1 MSTISTS
8 SEHKFQKIDFYAHYT
23 IKAKLTFLAGSF
35 IVALLLILGYAFN
48 TLQTVK
54 VNGPLYDAIV
64 MDKDL
69 IADILPPPNYII
81 ESYLTAFQLAGEKD
95 PARIKEAVEKF
106 RNLKTGPGGY
116 DERQQ
121 YWDEHLPKNTSSLRK
136 IMLEESRKPAIE
148 FFDIVDRELVPAVM
162 AGDTEKAHL
171 IVHQTLKE
179 KYENHRRAID
189 DAVKLANEDFT
200 EAENRATRVLH
211 WRFMGLGILGLIL
224 ITGSILFVAL
234 PVARNISRPISEGV
248 RIAENIAK
256 GNLAHDV
263 PTLLQ
268 ARQDEIGNLA
278 RAMQGMMEN
287 LRRIISDI
295 STGVQTVA
303 FSATSLSAVSA
314 QTANNVQTL
323 SSKTSMVSSAADEA
337 RSNTASVASS
347 MENATTDLMS
357 IAAATEEMSSTIGE
371 IASNSEKAR
380 AISVEAGKQAV
391 SVSSLMIDLGKA
403 ANEINQITETINTIS
418 SRTRLLA
425 LNATIEAAS
434 AGEAGKGFAIVA
446 REIKELASQTDE
458 ATDVI
463 KDKIGGVQNSTSNA
477 INDIEKITRV
487 VGEVEQIVMSIAA
500 SIEEQAAVTSEVA
513 NSISHTT
520 SDVQNANKRMAK
532 TAETSAIMASEVS
545 QIDTAAGEIR
555 EGGEQVQSS
564 AVELSKLAEQL
575 KNLMGRF
582 SI

>member
-1 MSTISTS
+1 MAKINTST
-8 SEHKFQKIDFYAHYT
+8 EYKFEKIDFYARYS
-23 IKAKLTFLAGSF
+23 IQAKLTILAGVF
-35 IVALLLILGYAFN
+35 IAALLLLVGYAFN

-54 VNGPLYDAIV
+54 VNGPLYNAIV

-81 ESYLTAFQLAGEKD
+81 ESYLTAFQLSAEKD

-106 RNLKTGPGGY
+106 TSLKSGPGGY
-116 DERQQ
+116 DERQR
-121 YWDEHLPKNTSSLRK
+121 YWDEHLPKNASSLRK
-136 IMLEESRKPAIE
+136 IMLEDSRKPAIE
-148 FFDIVDRELVPAVM
+148 FFDIVDRELIPAVM
-162 AGDTEKAHL
+162 AGDSEKAHL
-171 IVHQTLKE
+171 IVHETLKE
-179 KYENHRRAID
+179 KYETHRRAID
-189 DAVKLANEDFT
+189 ELVKQANEDFAKVESNT
-200 EAENRATRVLH
+200 ARILH
-211 WRFMGLGILGLIL
+211 WRILGLGILGIFL

-234 PVARNISRPISEGV
+234 PVARNISKPISEGV

-256 GNLAHDV
+256 GDLTHDV
-263 PTLLQ
+263 PTTLQ
-268 ARQDEIGNLA
+268 IRQDEIGNLA
-278 RAMQGMMEN
+278 RAMQDMMEN
-287 LRRIISDI
+287 LRRVLSDI

-303 FSATSLSAVSA
+303 FSATNLSAVST
-314 QTANNVQTL
+314 QTAHNVQTL
-323 SSKTSMVSSAADEA
+323 TSKTSMVSSAADEA
-337 RSNTASVASS
+337 RSNTASVALS
-347 MENATTDLMS
+347 MENATTDLTS

-380 AISVEAGKQAV
+380 AISVEAGKQAL
-391 SVSSLMIDLGKA
+391 SVSSLMINLGNA
-403 ANEINQITETINTIS
+403 AKEINQITETINTIS

-463 KDKIGGVQNSTSNA
+463 KDKIEGVQNSTNNA
-477 INDIEKITRV
+477 ITDIGKITNV

-520 SDVQNANKRMAK
+520 LDVQNANKRMAK
-532 TAETSAIMASEVS
+532 TAETSATMAGDVS

-555 EGGEQVQSS
+555 IGGEQVQSN
-564 AVELSKLAEQL
+564 ADELSKLAEQL
-575 KNLMGRF
+575 KNLVGRF